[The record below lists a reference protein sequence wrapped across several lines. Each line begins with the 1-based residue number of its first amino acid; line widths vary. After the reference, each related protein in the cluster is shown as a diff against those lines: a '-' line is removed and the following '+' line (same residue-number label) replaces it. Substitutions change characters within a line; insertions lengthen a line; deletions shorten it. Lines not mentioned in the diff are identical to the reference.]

1 MSESQP
7 PSPYMPPQQS
17 GPGLKIPIL
26 FGLVIA
32 LLAAVVYL
40 FVQMDN
46 LRTDMAKMQ
55 EQTLNEITSLRETS
69 TVTTQTQRRHLET
82 LRDELETARRQ
93 AAMAAGQAKVDATKH
108 AEELAKRLANEQAR
122 ASAALKKDITE
133 VSEVATAATAKVGEV
148 STEVGTVK
156 TEVAAN
162 KSELERTIADLKRV
176 TGDLGVTSGLVATN
190 GKELAALKSL
200 GERNYFEFNLRKQ
213 KEFAR
218 VGDITVKLNKADVK
232 RNRYTLEIIADDKK
246 VQKKDKNLNEPV
258 QFYTAKARQPYEI
271 VVNEIKKDQI
281 VGYLATPK
289 VQNVRN

>member
-1 MSESQP
+1 M
-7 PSPYMPPQQS
+7 
-17 GPGLKIPIL
+17 
-26 FGLVIA
+26 
-32 LLAAVVYL
+32 
-40 FVQMDN
+40 
-46 LRTDMAKMQ
+46 
-55 EQTLNEITSLRETS
+55 
-69 TVTTQTQRRHLET
+69 
-82 LRDELETARRQ
+82 
-93 AAMAAGQAKVDATKH
+93 
-108 AEELAKRLANEQAR
+108 
-122 ASAALKKDITE
+122 
-133 VSEVATAATAKVGEV
+133 
-148 STEVGTVK
+148 
-156 TEVAAN
+156 
-162 KSELERTIADLKRV
+162 

>member
-7 PSPYMPPQQS
+7 AYIPPQPSS
-17 GPGLKIPIL
+17 GSGLKIPIL

-40 FVQMDN
+40 FVQLDN
-46 LRTDMAKMQ
+46 MRTDMAKMQ
-55 EQTLNEITSLRETS
+55 EQILNEITSVRETS
-69 TVTTQTQRRHLET
+69 SVTTQTQRRNIET

-108 AEELAKRLANEQAR
+108 AEELAKRLEQEQAKQ
-122 ASAALKKDITE
+122 SAALKKDISQVNE
-133 VSEVATAATAKVGEV
+133 AATAANTKIGEV
-148 STEVGTVK
+148 STDVGSVK
-156 TEVAAN
+156 SEVAAN
-162 KSELERTIADLKRV
+162 KSELEKTIADLKRV
-176 TGDLGVTSGLVATN
+176 TGDLGVQSGLVATN
-190 GKELAALKSL
+190 GKELAALKAL
-200 GERNYFEFNLRKQ
+200 GERNYFEFNIKKQ
-213 KEFAR
+213 KEFTR
-218 VGDITVKLNKADVK
+218 VGDITVKLGKADTK

-246 VQKKDKNLNEPV
+246 VEKKDKNLNEPV

>member
-7 PSPYMPPQQS
+7 AYLPPQQPS

-40 FVQMDN
+40 FVQLDTM
-46 LRTDMAKMQ
+46 RTDMAKMQ
-55 EQTLNEITSLRETS
+55 EQILNEITSVRETS
-69 TVTTQTQRRHLET
+69 SVTTQTQRRNIET

-108 AEELAKRLANEQAR
+108 AEELAKRLETEQAKQ
-122 ASAALKKDITE
+122 SAALKHDITQ
-133 VSEVATAATAKVGEV
+133 VSEVATAASTKVGEV
-148 STEVGTVK
+148 GTEVTSVK

-162 KSELERTIADLKRV
+162 KSELDRTIADLKRV

-190 GKELAALKSL
+190 GKELAALKAL
-200 GERNYFEFNLRKQ
+200 GERNYFEFNIKKSKQ
-213 KEFAR
+213 FSR
-218 VGDITVKLNKADVK
+218 VGDITVKLSKADVK
-232 RNRYTLEIIADDKK
+232 RNRYTLEIVADDKK
-246 VQKKDKNLNEPV
+246 VEKKDKSINEPI
-258 QFYTAKARQPYEI
+258 QFYTAKAKQPYEI
-271 VVNEIKKDQI
+271 VVNEVKKDQI